1 MLLSFN
7 FHFSKASLQT
17 VQDRYDAVQSS
28 DNNERL
34 DSVREDDWK
43 SWPTDEGREL
53 LESLLLEYESH
64 NDADD
69 ENLMRPDVPE
79 LRRKLGMHV

>member
-17 VQDRYDAVQSS
+17 VQNGYDAVQSS

-34 DSVREDDWK
+34 DSEREV
-43 SWPTDEGREL
+43 G
-53 LESLLLEYESH
+53 
-64 NDADD
+64 
-69 ENLMRPDVPE
+69 
-79 LRRKLGMHV
+79 